1 MLRLFYSPRSPYVR
15 KVMIVAHEL
24 GLADL
29 VEFLPSA
36 AHPIDRD
43 QTIIRHNPLGQV
55 PTALLD
61 DDTML
66 ADSGVI
72 CQYLHDLKPSAIFPS
87 HGPERWQA
95 LTDQAVSDGILES
108 LLLARYEMVVRP
120 SEKLWPEWLAGL
132 LDKMSK
138 GLDAFERNAD
148 GYGARFDIGT
158 ISVACVLGFLD
169 QVPCFADIDWRRE
182 RPRLSRW
189 YEAETA
195 KRRSFQI
202 TKAERPATT

>member
-24 GLADL
+24 DLADT
-29 VEFLPSA
+29 VEFLDSA

-43 QTIIRHNPLGQV
+43 PRIVRHNPLGQV
-55 PTALLD
+55 PTGLLD
-61 DDTML
+61 DGSML

-72 CQYLHDLKPSAIFPS
+72 CQYLHDLRPSGIFPVQ
-87 HGPERWQA
+87 GPEKWRA

-132 LDKMSK
+132 FDKMNK
-138 GLDAFERNAD
+138 GLDAFEVAAG
-148 GYGARFDIGT
+148 GYEDRFDIGT
-158 ISVACVLGFLD
+158 ISVACALGFID
-169 QVPCFADIDWRRE
+169 QVPCFADIDWRSGH
-182 RPRLSRW
+182 PRLSHW
-189 YEAETA
+189 YAQETA

-202 TKAERPATT
+202 TKAERPQ